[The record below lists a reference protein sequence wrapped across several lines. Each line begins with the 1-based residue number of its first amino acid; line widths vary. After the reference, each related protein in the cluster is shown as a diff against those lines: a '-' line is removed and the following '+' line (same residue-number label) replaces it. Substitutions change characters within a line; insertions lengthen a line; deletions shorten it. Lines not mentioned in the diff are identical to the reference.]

1 MRNSFS
7 REISGL
13 SVTVYNRFFFFF
25 VIDSL
30 CSTVEVTLHLS
41 RSVTVI
47 SLQYIFD
54 SDNLTKK

>member
-13 SVTVYNRFFFFF
+13 SVTVYNRFFWGG
-25 VIDSL
+25 IDSL